1 MRIHLLSFLLA
12 SWLVGCA
19 HVQSGPPPRYEHV
32 YLLELEQALG
42 EARALMEERGFTFEP
57 PEGDGTQ
64 LLTTWVAPPPDNGGT
79 GLFHRYMV
87 VGLRVAP
94 QQSVVRIFRMTRP
107 VTSADV
113 EVKSESQKILMELA
127 VEEDRPNV
135 ADNPM
140 KAWSPTDAR
149 PNIAEHYAKGI
160 RGVSYGTRDLDLEKV
175 LTLRLESRPSVETLS
190 GNIAMERQ
198 KTPTRAED
206 FYLARWK
213 HELAGGVPEQE
224 LCGNGVEG
232 LHALLQPGLTLL
244 VGEQLGSREAP
255 ATVGDMVCQ
264 AALGGAR
271 VVLGLSVP
279 SEDQERIDR
288 YLSSAGTPADQ
299 DQLLGGRF
307 WLRTYQDGRSSRA
320 MLDLIDRVRAL
331 RGAGLRIDVVAYDT
345 ELASGNERDM
355 FMARSLLLRRADLP
369 KELFIVLSGN
379 AHVAVKQGASWDAG
393 FVPLGSHLAKT
404 GGPVKA
410 LDLSYAQGTRWTCDM
425 QREKLDCR
433 IYGATP
439 SPKVAAAPG
448 RSPFIRLFP
457 DISEEGYHGLLYVGA
472 LSASPPA
479 TMPPSQTPALPP
491 GSSIRAPKSST
502 RSAKD
507 QDLTTF

>member
-1 MRIHLLSFLLA
+1 MRIPFLSILLA
-12 SWLVGCA
+12 SWLAGCA

-32 YLLELEQALG
+32 YLLELEQAMG
-42 EARALMEERGFTFEP
+42 EARALMVERGFTFEP
-57 PEGDGTQ
+57 TEGDGTQ
-64 LLTTWVAPPPDNGGT
+64 LLTTWVAPPPDTGGT
-79 GLFHRYMV
+79 GLFHRYML

-94 QQSVVRIFRMTRP
+94 KQSVVRIFRMTRP

-113 EVKSESQKILMELA
+113 ELKSESQKWMMEWA
-127 VEEDRPNV
+127 VEADRPSV

-149 PNIAEHYAKGI
+149 PNIAERYAKDI

-198 KTPTRAED
+198 EKPRRAEN
-206 FYLARWK
+206 FYLPRWK

-224 LCGNGVEG
+224 LCGTPVEG
-232 LHALLQPGLTLL
+232 LQALLQPGLTLL

-264 AALGGAR
+264 AALRSGR
-271 VVLGLSVP
+271 VVLGLSMP
-279 SEDQERIDR
+279 AEDQELINR
-288 YLSSAGTPADQ
+288 YLSSAGAPADQ

-307 WLRTYQDGRSSRA
+307 WLRTHQDGRSSRA
-320 MLDLIDRVRAL
+320 ILDLIDRVRAL

-345 ELASGNERDM
+345 ELANGNERDL
-355 FMARSLLLRRADLP
+355 FMARTLLLRRADQP
-369 KELFIVLSGN
+369 REVFIVLSGN
-379 AHVAVKQGASWDAG
+379 THVSIKKGASWDAS
-393 FVPLGSHLAKT
+393 FVPMGAHLAKASGT
-404 GGPVKA
+404 VKA

-425 QREKLDCR
+425 QKEKLDCR

-439 SPKVAAAPG
+439 APKVAAAPG
-448 RSPFIRLFP
+448 MSPSIRLFP
-457 DISEEGYHGLLYVGA
+457 DVSEEGYHGLLYVGT

-479 TMPPSQTPALPP
+479 TMPPDEVPALPP
-491 GSSIRAPKSST
+491 GSSIRAPKAT
-502 RSAKD
+502 KTAKD
-507 QDLTTF
+507 QDLTVF